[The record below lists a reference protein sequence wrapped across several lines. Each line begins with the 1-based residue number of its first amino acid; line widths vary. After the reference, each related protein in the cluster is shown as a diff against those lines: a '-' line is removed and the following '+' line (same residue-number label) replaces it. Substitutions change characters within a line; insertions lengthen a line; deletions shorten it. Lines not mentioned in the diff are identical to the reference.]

1 MLAIFFMLF
10 FICFPYIQIV
20 PSDNYNQPYY
30 IFVSA
35 IFFLFNFRLFDFIN
49 KLPFQISFI
58 FLLTGIASFLL
69 FCFPY
74 KEEQDYKNLLTYISF
89 YLIPIVTY
97 FLCKFHK
104 EYLIKFLKVSIIAWF
119 FVGFVQ
125 VFINQDFLNILLG
138 ELSGNS
144 IVAGRGG
151 RGVIGLAPEPTHYG
165 FHIVLLGLGLY
176 SLFPNKL
183 YLSLALIQA
192 LVFAKSSSA
201 LLAIVLGSI
210 FYLIFHKKMVSL
222 FIAITCLIIYFYI
235 ESLINLMDQVV
246 SEDSSR
252 IIKMVVFFFQN
263 PIDLFL
269 TDTSLNARIGGLF
282 VTFKAVFN
290 NFFLPHSISHKSWIK
305 ATTELLQKNQWL
317 IVLSQSQ
324 SPSGIGS
331 ILFQI
336 GFLFFPY
343 LYTFIKSIYKVT
355 TIVRNN
361 IFAYSVLIIGLSQ
374 YSLVSGDIGLVFG
387 IFLYVSLERK
397 G

>member
-35 IFFLFNFRLFDFIN
+35 IVFLFNFRLFDFIN

-74 KEEQDYKNLLTYISF
+74 NEEQDYKNLLTYISF

-125 VFINQDFLNILLG
+125 AFINQDFLNFLLG

-222 FIAITCLIIYFYI
+222 FITITCLIIYFYI

-290 NFFLPHSISHKSWIK
+290 NFFLPHSISHKSWIN
-305 ATTELLQKNQWL
+305 ATIELLQKNQWL
-317 IVLSQSQ
+317 IVLSYSQ